1 MGTQADQLDI
11 LEEGDVHGRRTIIAV
26 IGRNRKARIVGGR
39 EPGLGSG
46 LCRRCNRCILAPLL
60 HHELFQQR
68 RFGHRETDFR
78 AIHNCLAVG
87 GVVKTQGSC
96 PIPRPPAFPP
106 PTAGN
111 RPRYV
116 MDH

>member
-60 HHELFQQR
+60 HHELFQR
-68 RFGHRETDFR
+68 RRLGHRESDFR

-87 GVVKTQGSC
+87 GVAQNSR
-96 PIPRPPAFPP
+96 IMFDPAATGFP
-106 PTAGN
+106 ASHG
-111 RPRYV
+111 R
-116 MDH
+116 